1 MSIKRILVPVTGDSL
16 DGDVLEAALKVATK
30 FGAHVEALFFQTDP
44 GEYLHLMAVEKS
56 YNFPPGFRSQ
66 LIERLEEQQRSVR
79 RRFEDLAKGAGVA
92 LAEDPP
98 DSSKPTASWRAITGT
113 DYRAIPKYGWFF
125 DLMVVGYSGYSRRES
140 RTPSEETGTIIFTG
154 AVPVLIVPSR
164 PTRTIGRSIMIGW
177 NRSGQA
183 ENAIRRAMPFLK
195 LADEVT
201 LLSIATGAKQGPSL
215 REAGRYL
222 EWHAIGARQVE
233 VLPDGRPVG
242 EILLAKAQELGAD
255 LLVMGAYSHTR
266 LRERI
271 LGGVTKYVLEHAEIP
286 VLAFH

>member
-1 MSIKRILVPVTGDSL
+1 MSIKRILAPVTGDSL
-16 DGDVLEAALKVATK
+16 DMNVLEAALNVAKT
-30 FGAHVEALFFQTDP
+30 FGAHIEALFFQIDP

-66 LIERLEEQQRSVR
+66 LIERLEEQQKSVR
-79 RRFEDLAKGAGVA
+79 RRFEGLAKGVGVE

-98 DSSKPTASWRAITGT
+98 SSSKPTASWRAITGT
-113 DYRAIPKYGWFF
+113 DYRAIPKHGWFF

-140 RTPSEETGTIIFTG
+140 RTPSEEAGMF
-154 AVPVLIVPSR
+154 VPSR

-195 LADEVT
+195 LADDVT

-215 REAGRYL
+215 QEASRYL

-233 VLPDGRPVG
+233 VVPDGRPVG